1 MDSFPDTTPGLRTAR
16 KDVLA
21 AGLLLGL
28 AVQVWAGPY
37 APAAGQAG
45 STAIHR
51 TDTRFKAWA
60 DRVTYYQVGTGCLPV
75 WQDPSKALGPA
86 TDDPAHITCL
96 GTGGTI
102 TLAFS
107 GYIKNGPGA
116 DFAVFE
122 NSFLDDYIEHAW
134 VEVSRDGVHFIRF
147 PNHSLTPAAVGS
159 FGVMDP
165 TDIQGLGC
173 KYRQP
178 FGEPYDL
185 ADVGLDSISHV
196 RLVDVVGDGT
206 ARDSENRVIHDPFPN
221 AQSAG
226 FDLEAIGVIH
236 LETWQTLTV
245 GQMQGDA
252 VNATSFAHL
261 PDGRFV
267 LGLQGVLSV
276 QNAWG
281 SPGRTVIGPGGVE
294 FDPSV
299 LAVRDS
305 TAALLGAGG
314 GFGGSTGV
322 HGFNPGNPAQPPTT
336 VPLAAMQNFS
346 GVWWQS
352 SVMPEGG
359 WMIAG
364 TNGPAGKNN
373 VTFVSADGT
382 RSGPV
387 TREISTFSSGIATDA
402 SGNLYAALYELSGT
416 NSEVVLK
423 FRAKD
428 IETAAAAVLKGTP
441 NPIPKSAGAPV
452 FQFDSASSI
461 AVDAAGRVWASG
473 FKTNQLQVYDPS
485 TGASRRLLPDHA
497 PLAGVADPLYQ
508 VQTFSR
514 NGEPYVAF
522 LVQDEAGTAG
532 SPILHG
538 LAPLSHLT
546 VPETIASWQAF
557 HFGAALLTPA
567 NESTLWGPQAD
578 PDGDGRSNLLEYA
591 LTSDP
596 LAPDASPLATGQ
608 ASGRLTITF
617 SRNPLRQD
625 LRYTVE
631 ASPDQ
636 APGNWSPLAI
646 SEAGAALTA
655 VPPSLPLLT
664 ETTAGP
670 VLSVTLRDNVVISS
684 QFRHF
689 LRLRVTLLP

>member
-1 MDSFPDTTPGLRTAR
+1 MDLFPDTNSGLRTAR
-16 KDVLA
+16 KQVLA
-21 AGLLLGL
+21 CGLLLGL
-28 AVQVWAGPY
+28 AAPAWAGPY

-51 TDTRFKAWA
+51 TDARFKAWA
-60 DRVTYYQVGTGCLPV
+60 GRVTHYQVGTGCLPV
-75 WQDPSKALGPA
+75 WQDPTKALGPA

-96 GTGGTI
+96 GAGGTI

-107 GYIKNGPGA
+107 SYIKNGPGA

-165 TDIQGLGC
+165 TDVQGLGC

-185 ADVGLDSISHV
+185 ADVGLDSVSHV
-196 RLVDVVGDGT
+196 RLVDVVGDGS

-221 AQSAG
+221 EQSAG
-226 FDLEAIGVIH
+226 FDLDAIGVIH
-236 LETWQTLTV
+236 PETWQTLTV

-252 VNATSFAHL
+252 VNATTFAHL

-281 SPGRTVIGPGGVE
+281 APGRTVIGPGGVE
-294 FDPSV
+294 FDPSF

-305 TAALLGAGG
+305 TSALLGAGG

-336 VPLAAMQNFS
+336 VPLAAIQNFS
-346 GVWWQS
+346 GAWWQS
-352 SVMPEGG
+352 SVLPEGG

-382 RSGPV
+382 RSGTV

-402 SGNLYAALYELSGT
+402 AGNLYAALYELSGT
-416 NSEVVLK
+416 DAEVVLQ
-423 FRAKD
+423 FPAKD
-428 IETAAAAVLKGTP
+428 VRTAAAAVFQGTP
-441 NPIPKSAGAPV
+441 NPIPKSAGTPV
-452 FQFDSASSI
+452 FRFDSASSI

-497 PLAGVADPLYQ
+497 PLAGVIDPLYQ

-514 NGEPYVAF
+514 NGESYVAF

-532 SPILHG
+532 TPILHG
-538 LAPLSHLT
+538 MAPLSHLT

-557 HFGAALLTPA
+557 QFGSALLTPA
-567 NESTLWGPQAD
+567 NEITLWGHQAD

-596 LAPDASPLATGQ
+596 LAPDAGPLATGQ
-608 ASGRLTITF
+608 ANGRLTITF
-617 SRNPLRQD
+617 TRNPLRKD
-625 LRYTVE
+625 LRCTVE
-631 ASPDQ
+631 VSPDLSSN
-636 APGNWSPLAI
+636 NWSPLA
-646 SEAGAALTA
+646 GA
-655 VPPSLPLLT
+655 
-664 ETTAGP
+664 
-670 VLSVTLRDNVVISS
+670 SS
-684 QFRHF
+684 G
-689 LRLRVTLLP
+689 

>member
-1 MDSFPDTTPGLRTAR
+1 
-16 KDVLA
+16 
-21 AGLLLGL
+21 
-28 AVQVWAGPY
+28 
-37 APAAGQAG
+37 
-45 STAIHR
+45 
-51 TDTRFKAWA
+51 
-60 DRVTYYQVGTGCLPV
+60 
-75 WQDPSKALGPA
+75 
-86 TDDPAHITCL
+86 
-96 GTGGTI
+96 
-102 TLAFS
+102 
-107 GYIKNGPGA
+107 
-116 DFAVFE
+116 
-122 NSFLDDYIEHAW
+122 
-134 VEVSRDGVHFIRF
+134 
-147 PNHSLTPAAVGS
+147 
-159 FGVMDP
+159 
-165 TDIQGLGC
+165 
-173 KYRQP
+173 
-178 FGEPYDL
+178 
-185 ADVGLDSISHV
+185 
-196 RLVDVVGDGT
+196 
-206 ARDSENRVIHDPFPN
+206 
-221 AQSAG
+221 
-226 FDLEAIGVIH
+226 
-236 LETWQTLTV
+236 
-245 GQMQGDA
+245 
-252 VNATSFAHL
+252 
-261 PDGRFV
+261 
-267 LGLQGVLSV
+267 
-276 QNAWG
+276 
-281 SPGRTVIGPGGVE
+281 
-294 FDPSV
+294 
-299 LAVRDS
+299 
-305 TAALLGAGG
+305 
-314 GFGGSTGV
+314 
-322 HGFNPGNPAQPPTT
+322 
-336 VPLAAMQNFS
+336 
-346 GVWWQS
+346 
-352 SVMPEGG
+352 
-359 WMIAG
+359 
-364 TNGPAGKNN
+364 

-402 SGNLYAALYELSGT
+402 TGNLYAALYELSGT

-441 NPIPKSAGAPV
+441 NPIPKAAGAPV

-532 SPILHG
+532 TPILHG

-567 NESTLWGPQAD
+567 TETTLWGPQAD
-578 PDGDGRSNLLEYA
+578 PDADGRSNLLEYA

-596 LAPDASPLATGQ
+596 LAPDAGPLATGQ

-636 APGNWSPLAI
+636 APGHWSPLAV

-655 VPPSLPLLT
+655 VPPALPLLT

-684 QFRHF
+684 QLRHF